1 MKIPELEAMPASF
14 VMARIE
20 PSFQDLEYGYRMG
33 LLGWKPVVEMSI
45 SIADRQEKFS
55 TALIDLISVDKP
67 QPGEVSRLL
76 SEVAASERPQAPDE
90 LLSRRWLYLTMAWL
104 YANRHNVSNPLE
116 TVDWVYAEFDYPEE
130 VASFVYYMPDD
141 ATFDLP
147 EHRDLAPIERLMR
160 RWAHYLRM
168 RSAEFGRPQAE
179 AGS

>member
-1 MKIPELEAMPASF
+1 MKIPQLESMPASF

-33 LLGWKPVVEMSI
+33 FLGWKPVVEIST
-45 SIADRQEKFS
+45 SIAERQEKFS
-55 TALIDLISVDKP
+55 TALIDLISVDRPK
-67 QPGEVSRLL
+67 PGEVSRLL
-76 SEVAASERPQAPDE
+76 REIAASERPLASDD

-141 ATFDLP
+141 ATFDLT
-147 EHRDLAPIERLMR
+147 EHCDLTPIDRLMQ
-160 RWAHYLRM
+160 RWAYYLRM
-168 RSAEFGRPQAE
+168 RSAEFGPQAE
-179 AGS
+179 AGE